1 MSFLPQVR
9 EFKRVLE
16 SRFNDV
22 ETGFQELDSIP
33 NSNRKRE
40 AGFHT
45 QIPSPRKEYN
55 KMQIKEFI
63 TLFCLKINFKP
74 LLRRP
79 EMVVMKSLEHSA
91 KHEAMPSAFKH
102 NAS

>member
-33 NSNRKRE
+33 NSNRYRE

-45 QIPSPRKEYN
+45 QIHSPRKEYN
-55 KMQIKEFI
+55 NMQIKEFI

-79 EMVVMKSLEHSA
+79 EMVAMESLEHSA
-91 KHEAMPSAFKH
+91 KHEAMV
-102 NAS
+102 NI